1 MAATLP
7 PSASRSSSYSRFG
20 NVSSAPLPLIPRRHQ
35 NSPGQSR
42 PTSRSTSPDRAVA
55 VLSSPATPSIPAS
68 IIVQAPTPSP
78 SPPALSDTRRA
89 SFESATPTN
98 RVSRH
103 NRSRGGQIPRSFF
116 VLPPER
122 STPMPVAPVAIQHQ
136 TPSIDESTP
145 RPRQRH
151 PIPREL
157 MMTPRPRPVSAD
169 AAEFSIEGQAR
180 GSRSVTM
187 PASTS
192 TPVLKLSNGKPLKSS
207 LKSSSRP
214 RLPLTVVTTPAP
226 STGGSKSAPATPFKN
241 VHFDAKL
248 EHVKLFLAEQK
259 PLAVSR
265 DGSPTDDFDTTDA
278 DEFPAFIYGKD
289 NGKLVMQRVNF
300 PETIAADSSADVA
313 LESVT
318 LAADVQT
325 VNGVVRV
332 RNLAFEKWVAI
343 RFTLDD
349 WQTTSEVTA
358 RYISGVAGM
367 PDLDRFAFVIK
378 LHDLLPGRER
388 SMMFAI
394 RYTVLGREIWDS
406 LGGQNYRLRF
416 YHEPAALPKPPA
428 PEPKSVA
435 ERQVEDLRSRL
446 EAVVRKQQDG
456 SEDGHPRSKETVGS
470 LLAQHSR
477 QRWQGSFSLSPSP
490 VGTPL
495 EEHES
500 LPPLRFRNGSPLGS
514 RYSFTDA
521 LRETKSLGPGSPP
534 AHVRTNTFPSASNS
548 VQWPRRDSPPLVN
561 SARKSRMSM
570 PLSPPPV
577 RPASGFG
584 SPRDAPEF
592 SSVRVTDDEEDEV
605 NTQPFA
611 RRSAPR
617 MHSRGGGY
625 FDLTKSSA
633 RLTPPATPLEEP
645 QLLPPSLS
653 MSPTPS
659 PETSSTDLPDT
670 PSQSSTDDEGQDGPD
685 DLDADNIDTPATPRP
700 GYARFTLGALPR
712 AKSASPTPTLRGR
725 AQTPLLSP
733 GWNVPQ
739 LERTS
744 SEDSVLS
751 ELSMSETASTLVRT
765 TELTPRSS
773 LAEKPEG
780 ERRSESPM
788 NNLDNYAALLNKFC
802 FYTGDA
808 SQIPR
813 DSSSSSV
820 EELFSSPRSEST
832 YPRASPHY
840 SPTTSGAATPVAAA

>member
-1 MAATLP
+1 M
-7 PSASRSSSYSRFG
+7 
-20 NVSSAPLPLIPRRHQ
+20 
-35 NSPGQSR
+35 
-42 PTSRSTSPDRAVA
+42 
-55 VLSSPATPSIPAS
+55 PAGIM
-68 IIVQAPTPSP
+68 VQAPTPSP
-78 SPPALSDTRRA
+78 SPPSLSDTRRA
-89 SFESATPTN
+89 SFDSATPTA

-103 NRSRGGQIPRSFF
+103 TRSRGGQIPRSFF

-122 STPMPVAPVAIQHQ
+122 STPIPVAPEDILHQ
-136 TPSIDESTP
+136 APSTDEPTP
-145 RPRQRH
+145 RPRHRH

-169 AAEFSIEGQAR
+169 AAQFSIEGQVR

-192 TPVLKLSNGKPLKSS
+192 TPVLPLKLRNGKPLKSS
-207 LKSSSRP
+207 LKSSVRP
-214 RLPLTVVTTPAP
+214 QLPLTVVTTPGEP
-226 STGGSKSAPATPFKN
+226 STGGSKSAPATPYKA

-265 DGSPTDDFDTTDA
+265 DGSPTDDFDTTSA
-278 DEFPAFIYGKD
+278 DEFPAFIYGRDK
-289 NGKLVMQRVNF
+289 GKLAMQRLNF
-300 PETIAADSSADVA
+300 PEAPAEGSSADVI

-318 LAADVQT
+318 LAADIQAI
-325 VNGVVRV
+325 NGVVRV
-332 RNLAFEKWVAI
+332 KNLAFEKWVAI

-358 RYISGVAGM
+358 RYLSGVPGK
-367 PDLDRFAFVIK
+367 PDFDRFAFVIK

-388 SMMFAI
+388 SLMFAI

-416 YHEPAALPKPPA
+416 YHEPAALPKA
-428 PEPKSVA
+428 PKTLSPQPKSVA

-456 SEDGHPRSKETVGS
+456 SEDERPRNKETVGS

-490 VGTPL
+490 VGTPR
-495 EEHES
+495 EDHES

-521 LRETKSLGPGSPP
+521 LREARSPSPSKP
-534 AHVRTNTFPSASNS
+534 AHTRTNTFPGVSGT
-548 VQWPRRDSPPLVN
+548 VQWPRRESPPPTQSV
-561 SARKSRMSM
+561 SKPRMEM
-570 PLSPPPV
+570 PLSPPPC
-577 RPASGFG
+577 RPAAGYG
-584 SPRDAPEF
+584 SPRDAPDYP
-592 SSVRVTDDEEDEV
+592 SVRVTDDEEDEV

-633 RLTPPATPLEEP
+633 RLTPPATPLSEP
-645 QLLPPSLS
+645 QLLPPRLS
-653 MSPTPS
+653 MSPSPS
-659 PETSSTDLPDT
+659 PETSSTDLPET
-670 PSQSSTDDEGQDGPD
+670 PSQSSTDDESHDGVE
-685 DLDADNIDTPATPRP
+685 DLDADNIDTPATPRA
-700 GYARFTLGALPR
+700 GYARFTLGAPPR
-712 AKSASPTPTLRGR
+712 AKSVSPTPTLRGR

-733 GWNVPQ
+733 GWRMPQ

-744 SEDSVLS
+744 SEDSQLS
-751 ELSMSETASTLVRT
+751 ELSTSESISEPASSLVSP

-773 LAEKPEG
+773 FMGKPEE

-788 NNLDNYAALLNKFC
+788 NHLGDYAVLLNKFC
-802 FYTGDA
+802 FFTGDA

-820 EELFSSPRSEST
+820 EDLFTGASSRLENA
-832 YPRASPHY
+832 YPRTSPHY